1 MWYGF
6 LDGKAQVFYD
16 GKISAPGAEVRV
28 GEVQIVTAKTPFRF
42 RVTKDSPEN
51 YFLIGL
57 KPGKAYELEVDDE
70 EMREVY
76 SDSGGILNLTFAP
89 GTTVG
94 VLLRETR

>member
-1 MWYGF
+1 
-6 LDGKAQVFYD
+6 LA
-16 GKISAPGAEVRV
+16 
-28 GEVQIVTAKTPFRF
+28 
-42 RVTKDSPEN
+42 SPEN